1 MITITPRD
9 AKRTENVKP
18 GWQICECV
26 NHFTKPASTD
36 GSTVHN
42 YEIDIV
48 EGEFAGTPLKNLTI
62 SEKALSMGKNFFLAC
77 GLPKEEWDRALKGE
91 SISFDEKNPVGKRFK
106 AMVSNTKFENRIQ
119 NEATDFLPLSPGVA
133 AASV

>member
-9 AKRTENVKP
+9 AKRTEMVQP
-18 GWQICECV
+18 GWHICECV
-26 NHFTKPASTD
+26 NYFPKPASTD

-48 EGEFAGTPLKNLTI
+48 EGQFAGTPLKNLTI
-62 SEKALSMGKNFFLAC
+62 SEKALAMGKNFFLAT
-77 GLPKEEWDRALKGE
+77 GMPQAEWDRALKGE

-106 AMVSNTKFENRIQ
+106 AMVSNTKFENRMQ
-119 NEATDFLPLSPGVA
+119 NEATDFLAIAP
-133 AASV
+133 ASV